1 MVAAVALVVMALA
14 LAVAGGVPVVL
25 AQWRPSTVSRDA
37 TKELAA
43 ASAPPPPIPPRQQQ
57 QHQHPQHHQRHHHHV
72 SRSWR
77 RHPCLN
83 QPSPHSGSKAMVEH
97 G

>member
-1 MVAAVALVVMALA
+1 
-14 LAVAGGVPVVL
+14 
-25 AQWRPSTVSRDA
+25 
-37 TKELAA
+37 
-43 ASAPPPPIPPRQQQ
+43 
-57 QHQHPQHHQRHHHHV
+57 V